1 MADETYNDSFKY
13 VISFPKNKEYYESVT
28 PSSDRTIVSA
38 CNQIRSKISAHFSF
52 VTTCVKITQYLV
64 HINHEYAN
72 QDVND
77 KCEFLNYWINSNIN
91 VINPGVD
98 DTSTFFN
105 DMISVYKEQMSSK
118 INICLN
124 NMKYINNN
132 VLKDL
137 KILMDLF
144 GNFNKF
150 KEINKEKETDC
161 SLGEE
166 CVKSYIG
173 SLDKCKDNNNTKF
186 CNILEVFNKYY
197 NEEAPK
203 IGYCNNVQRY
213 LPPVKGYLNAVSYA
227 VIAVFTIPIL
237 SSIVFLLYKFTP
249 LQSWIRPQIV
259 EKKKLLKN
267 LQEETFKL
275 QENYKINESGT
286 RNNGFNLA
294 YNAVHN

>member
-13 VISFPKNKEYYESVT
+13 VISFPKNKEYYESVI
-28 PSSDRTIVSA
+28 PSRDGTILGT
-38 CNQIRSKISAHFSF
+38 CNYIRSKISGDFSF
-52 VTTCVKITQYLV
+52 VTTCVKITEYLV
-64 HINHEYAN
+64 HINHEYAS
-72 QDVND
+72 QKVND
-77 KCEFLNYWINSNIN
+77 KCEFLNYLINSNIN
-91 VINPGVD
+91 VIKPGVN

-118 INICLN
+118 INICLK
-124 NMKYINNN
+124 NMKHIKKEE
-132 VLKDL
+132 LRDL
-137 KILMDLF
+137 KILMDMF
-144 GNFNKF
+144 GDFEKFMAIKEESDFNCSF
-150 KEINKEKETDC
+150 GEK
-161 SLGEE
+161 
-166 CVKSYIG
+166 CVKSYME

-186 CNILEVFNKYY
+186 CNILDMFYKYY
-197 NEEAPK
+197 SAEAPTLD
-203 IGYCNNVQRY
+203 YCKNVQRY

>member
-1 MADETYNDSFKY
+1 MADETYNDSFNY
-13 VISFPKNKEYYESVT
+13 VNLFQKNREYYESVT
-28 PSSDRTIVSA
+28 YTRDNTILSA
-38 CNQIRSKISAHFSF
+38 CNIINSKIFDNPSF
-52 VTTCVKITQYLV
+52 VTECVKITRYLK
-64 HINHEYAN
+64 HINHEYKN
-72 QDVND
+72 IDVNE

-91 VINPGVD
+91 VIKPGVD
-98 DTSTFFN
+98 DTSTLFN
-105 DMISVYKEQMSSK
+105 DMISEFKNQLKSEIEVCQK
-118 INICLN
+118 
-124 NMKYINNN
+124 NMKHIKKEE
-132 VLKDL
+132 LKDL

-144 GNFNKF
+144 GDFEKF
-150 KEINKEKETDC
+150 KAKNKESETDC
-161 SLGEE
+161 SIGKK
-166 CVKSYIG
+166 CVTSYMR
-173 SLDKCKDNNNTKF
+173 SLDKCKDNNDIKF
-186 CNILEVFNKYY
+186 CKILEVFNKYY
-197 NEEAPK
+197 NEEAPTLD
-203 IGYCNNVQRY
+203 YCKNVQRY

-237 SSIVFLLYKFTP
+237 LSTVFLLYKFTP

>member
-1 MADETYNDSFKY
+1 MADETDKDSFNY
-13 VISFPKNKEYYESVT
+13 VNLFQKNREYYESVT
-28 PSSDRTIVSA
+28 SSSDRTFVSA
-38 CNQIRSKISAHFSF
+38 CNQITSKISADFSF

-118 INICLN
+118 INICLKS
-124 NMKYINNN
+124 MKHIKKKE
-132 VLKDL
+132 LEDL
-137 KILMDLF
+137 QILMDLF
-144 GNFNKF
+144 GIFNKF
-150 KEINKEKETDC
+150 MAIKEESESNC
-161 SLGEE
+161 SIGVK
-166 CVKSYIG
+166 CVESYMS
-173 SLDKCKDNNNTKF
+173 SLVKCKDNNNTKF

-197 NEEAPK
+197 NEEAPTLD
-203 IGYCNNVQRY
+203 YCKNVQRY

-259 EKKKLLKN
+259 ERKKLLKN
-267 LQEETFKL
+267 LQETFKL
-275 QENYKINESGT
+275 QENYKPNESDT
-286 RNNGFNLA
+286 RNNGFNLS

>member
-1 MADETYNDSFKY
+1 MADETYNDSFNN
-13 VISFPKNKEYYESVT
+13 VNLFENNRESYARVT
-28 PSSDRTIVSA
+28 STPDYTHLGI
-38 CNQIRSKISAHFSF
+38 CNNITSKISGDFSF

-64 HINHEYAN
+64 HINHEYAR
-72 QDVND
+72 QKVND
-77 KCEFLNYWINSNIN
+77 KCEFLNYLINYNIN
-91 VINPGVD
+91 VIKPGVN

-150 KEINKEKETDC
+150 KKINKEKETDC
-161 SLGEE
+161 SIGVK
-166 CVKSYIG
+166 CVESYMS
-173 SLDKCKDNNNTKF
+173 SLVKCKENNNIQF
-186 CNILEVFNKYY
+186 CNILEMFYKYY
-197 NEEAPK
+197 NEQAPTLD
-203 IGYCNNVQRY
+203 YCKNVQRY

-237 SSIVFLLYKFTP
+237 LSTVFLLYKFTP

-267 LQEETFKL
+267 LQEENFKL
-275 QENYKINESGT
+275 QENYKINEADT
-286 RNNGFNLA
+286 RNNGFNLP
-294 YNAVHN
+294 YNAVLN